1 MFISKLFLWIC
12 CTTFVAGQF
21 VFQPENAIFRNLVM
35 ESNTGHI
42 FIGGVNYLY
51 KLSKNLTELNKIY
64 TPSLVSNSKSNINQ
78 LLMIEN
84 LTGTPR
90 LFACGTYSFGLCLAY
105 DVQSFS
111 HTVHG
116 GTLSAVSKN
125 EDIRSIALEDPYN
138 NGIVIAGTRDHTN
151 DASRDYTFNTYGST
165 SCSGQVKQCI
175 GKRSSLDLTKTRP
188 MMHYILATIVGDFR
202 YFFSHSDQDGTI
214 VARLCKNYPHVVEI
228 KTYMEMRLQC
238 VGKDD
243 TNYDQLV
250 AAKVV
255 RSSGKLAEKFGSTG
269 DDDDAVLIGVF
280 QKLSEPSQSAVCSYT
295 FKEINETFWKNINK
309 CFSNNTVILNEY
321 ITDRFGNAKKCSKV
335 STAANIIFTL
345 LSELCY
351 RGRSSYI
358 LPYTI

>member
-1 MFISKLFLWIC
+1 MFISKLFSWIC

-21 VFQPENAIFRNLVM
+21 VFQPENATFRNLVM
-35 ESNTGHI
+35 DSNTGHI

-64 TPSLVSNSKSNINQ
+64 TPSLVPNSKSNINQ

-90 LFACGTYSFGLCLAY
+90 LFACGTYSFGLCLSY
-105 DVQSFS
+105 DIQSFS

-116 GTLSAVSKN
+116 GTLSVVSKD

-138 NGIVIAGTRDHTN
+138 NGIVIAGTRDRLV
-151 DASRDYTFNTYGST
+151 DGSRDYTLNNYKGT

-175 GKRSSLDLTKTRP
+175 GKKSSLDLTKTRSI
-188 MMHYILATIVGDFR
+188 MHYILATIVGGFR
-202 YFFSHSDQDGTI
+202 YFFSHSGQDGTI
-214 VARLCKNYPHVVEI
+214 VARLCKDYDHVVEI

-243 TNYDQLV
+243 TNYDKLL

-255 RSSGKLAEKFGSTG
+255 RHGGKLAEKFGSIG
-269 DDDDAVLIGVF
+269 EDDDAVLIGVF
-280 QKLSEPSQSAVCSYT
+280 QKSSEPSQSAVCSYT
-295 FKEINETFWKNINK
+295 FKQINETFWKNIKK
-309 CFSNNTVILNEY
+309 CFASNTVVLNKY
-321 ITDRFGNAKKCSKV
+321 ITDGNGNTKKCSKV
-335 STAANIIFTL
+335 SPAANIIFTL

-351 RGRSSYI
+351 RGSS
-358 LPYTI
+358 

>member
-1 MFISKLFLWIC
+1 MFISKLFSWIC

-21 VFQPENAIFRNLVM
+21 VFQPENATFRNLVM
-35 ESNTGHI
+35 DSNTGDI

-64 TPSLVSNSKSNINQ
+64 TPSLVSDSKSNINQ

-90 LFACGTYSFGLCLAY
+90 LFACGTYSFGLCLTY
-105 DVQSFS
+105 DIQSFS
-111 HTVHG
+111 HTVLG
-116 GTLSAVSKN
+116 GTVSAVSKN
-125 EDIRSIALEDPYN
+125 ETIRSIALEDDYN
-138 NGIVIAGTRDHTN
+138 NGIVIAGTKGRTN
-151 DASRDYTFNTYGST
+151 DAGRDYTLNTYEST
-165 SCSGQVKQCI
+165 TCSGQVKQCI
-175 GKRSSLDLTKTRP
+175 GRKSSLDLSKTRP
-188 MMHYILATIVGDFR
+188 MMHYILATIVGGFR

-214 VARLCKNYPHVVEI
+214 VARLCKDYDHVVEM

-250 AAKVV
+250 AAKVI
-255 RSSGKLAEKFGSTG
+255 RPSGKLAEKFGSTG
-269 DDDDAVLIGVF
+269 DNDDAVLIGVF
-280 QKLSEPSQSAVCSYT
+280 QTSREPSQSAVCSYT
-295 FKEINETFWKNINK
+295 FKQINETFWKNIKK
-309 CFSNNTVILNEY
+309 CFSSNTVVLNKY

-351 RGRSSYI
+351 RERSS
-358 LPYTI
+358 